1 MSAQGVRRDV
11 GDPAKDARG
20 AGDAWWYVL
29 GFDYDQ
35 VVGAYQDWRLARE
48 FAQALG
54 VAAPALLGDVLEVA
68 GDGAHL
74 IFWYLS
80 PAAAEVLDA
89 RGVEWRRFY
98 LGRRAMPPTGA
109 TPPLK
114 RA

>member
-1 MSAQGVRRDV
+1 
-11 GDPAKDARG
+11 
-20 AGDAWWYVL
+20 
-29 GFDYDQ
+29 
-35 VVGAYQDWRLARE
+35 VVGAYQDWRLAQE
-48 FAQALG
+48 FSKALG
-54 VAAPALLGDVLEVA
+54 AAAPTMLEDVLEVP

-98 LGRRAMPPTGA
+98 LGRRALPPDGA